1 MTLYQAQRYA
11 EQIVPW
17 LAPYCE
23 RIEVV
28 GSVRRRRS
36 VCNDVD
42 LVCIPRLTTETRQVD
57 MFTTERVV
65 TNQLRAFLVDY
76 VTEPSNGA
84 RWLGRA
90 PNTSLQGGG
99 SRAPAGSSPSPSQG
113 EGRGEGGPAPKL
125 DAINLLLELRRCQ
138 LDIFC
143 ATAQTWATLQLCRT
157 GSKEH
162 NIWLAKR
169 AIDHGGHWNP
179 YKGLH
184 LSEGLVTA
192 TTEEELYAA
201 LKLPYIAPENREP
214 HFLRSL
220 R

>member
-1 MTLYQAQRYA
+1 MTLYQGQRYA

-23 RIEVV
+23 RIEIV
-28 GSVRRRRS
+28 GSVRRRRP

-65 TNQLRAFLVDY
+65 TSQLRQFLVDY
-76 VTEPSNGA
+76 VNGGNGSWLA
-84 RWLGRA
+84 RAETTHLV
-90 PNTSLQGGG
+90 PV
-99 SRAPAGSSPSPSQG
+99 
-113 EGRGEGGPAPKL
+113 PKDPKA
-125 DAINLLLELRRCQ
+125 DAQNLLLNLRSGVQ

-179 YKGLH
+179 YKGLF
-184 LSEGLVTA
+184 LPSPLTGRGPGEGSGQGDLVHA

-214 HFLRSL
+214 HFLRTLSA
-220 R
+220 

>member
-1 MTLYQAQRYA
+1 MTLYQGQRYA

-23 RIEVV
+23 RIEIV
-28 GSVRRRRS
+28 GSVRRRRP

-65 TNQLRAFLVDY
+65 TSQLRQFLVEY
-76 VTEPSNGA
+76 VNGGNGS
-84 RWLGRA
+84 WLGRDR
-90 PNTSLQGGG
+90 PGLLVSGGEPL
-99 SRAPAGSSPSPSQG
+99 SNKSP
-113 EGRGEGGPAPKL
+113 EPKS
-125 DAINLLLELRRCQ
+125 DAQNLLLNLRSGVQ

-162 NIWLAKR
+162 NIWFAQR

-184 LSEGLVTA
+184 LSDGLVTA